1 MIIGERIRLRALE
14 RSDLP
19 QFLTWLNDPEVTEN
33 LFLMHPLSMEEE
45 EKWFEGMNK
54 RPLYERPLCIEVR
67 EPDHWHLIGNL
78 SLMDFQWTHRSA
90 ELGIVIGDKAHW
102 NQGYGTE
109 AINLLVK
116 HAFDELNLHRVWLRV
131 YDTNPGGMRCYEKVG
146 FQHEGTLREAVYKHG
161 EYINMHVMS
170 ILRHEWHQDK

>member
-45 EKWFEGMNK
+45 EKWFEGMNQ

-67 EPDHWHLIGNL
+67 KPDHWHLIGNL

-90 ELGIVIGDKAHW
+90 ELGIVIGDKTHW

-109 AINLLVK
+109 AISLLVK

-146 FQHEGTLREAVYKHG
+146 FQHEGILREAVYTHG
-161 EYINMHVMS
+161 KYINMHVMS
-170 ILRHEWHQDK
+170 ILRHEWQQE